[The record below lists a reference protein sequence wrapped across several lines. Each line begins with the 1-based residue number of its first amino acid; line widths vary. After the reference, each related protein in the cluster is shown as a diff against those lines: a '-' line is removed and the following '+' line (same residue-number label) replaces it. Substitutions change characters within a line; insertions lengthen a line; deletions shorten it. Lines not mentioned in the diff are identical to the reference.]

1 MRFTPSRR
9 HRRRGMLLVSLTLLT
24 SLLLTACGGTA
35 NPPPTPISGDDSATA
50 TPAPPTTLDNIRSA
64 EQAGTVSHATAWL
77 YRVERVLNPAALPST
92 LKGADQPSLWS
103 RLTGAGRNVRQA
115 ATAQVHQAVT
125 ALGQATRH
133 WSEIPAE
140 LRAKFQPYRARPS
153 DPTSF
158 WYNQFIAPSSAHVP
172 GLGAPNDAAA
182 TFLSVD
188 VAHTPIRLW
197 YLKSRSA
204 DAALTQ
210 RLAGEIDSSEMW
222 TKEQAVM
229 LNHTPCSD
237 ASLPDNGG
245 NGRLDVYLVPPGRGV
260 ARPDS
265 GGDDKQKMPAATAD
279 YEIDGLTIPQDTDG
293 TCPSRDFMMLNTDQ
307 EWDSLRTTMAHEL
320 FHTFQD
326 SFVQTEEAYWWDEA
340 SAVWAE
346 DMVYPTD
353 DGEQNQLESGNWS
366 NYDGAVGPLD
376 LFDDNGLAQYGAYIW
391 PFYLTH
397 RPGGDPRL
405 IGQFYQAGTSKD
417 PIEVFHD
424 TPGWNDRFKEF
435 ALWNWNKAPVEM
447 YRDHGQPIKALAQ
460 IAQPFSSK
468 SLSLDNNSDKVKVSL
483 AASSMIYYELQAVD
497 DGPGFVR
504 TLRFDLAEVT
514 AGDGAGVQAI
524 LTTPNGKRVEDWS
537 SLPSKTFCR
546 DQPANRVTNV
556 VLLVTNSTIKTQ
568 THLKGKITA
577 EASADACP

>member
-1 MRFTPSRR
+1 MRFTRSRR
-9 HRRRGMLLVSLTLLT
+9 PARRGMLLLSLTVLA
-24 SLLLTACGGTA
+24 SLLLAACGGTA
-35 NPPPTPISGDDSATA
+35 NPQPTAITGDESATA

-64 EQAGTVSHATAWL
+64 EQAGTVSRATAWL
-77 YRVERVLNPAALPST
+77 YRVERVLNPSAVPSA

-103 RLTGAGRNVRQA
+103 RLTGAGRKMRVA

-140 LRAKFQPYRARPS
+140 LKAKFQPYRARPT

-158 WYNQFIAPSSAHVP
+158 WYAQFIAPSAGRVP
-172 GLGAPNDAAA
+172 GLSAPTDAAA
-182 TFLSVD
+182 TFVAVD
-188 VAHTPIRLW
+188 AVNTPLRVW
-197 YLKSRSA
+197 YLKSRA
-204 DAALTQ
+204 GDAAIAKQ
-210 RLAGEIDSSEMW
+210 LAAEIDSTGMW
-222 TKEQAVM
+222 AKEQAVM

-237 ASLPDNGG
+237 AGLPDNGG
-245 NGRLDVYLVPPGRGV
+245 DGRLDVYLVPPGRGV

-265 GGDDKQKMPAATAD
+265 GGDKQKMPAGSAD

-293 TCPSRDFMMLNTDQ
+293 TCPSRDFMMLNTNQD
-307 EWDSLRTTMAHEL
+307 WNSLKTTMAHEL

-326 SFVQTEEAYWWDEA
+326 SFVQTDGADWWDEA
-340 SAVWAE
+340 SAVWAQ
-346 DMVYPTD
+346 DLIYPTD
-353 DGEQNQLESGNWS
+353 DEEQDQLESGNWS

-405 IGQFYQAGTSKD
+405 IGQFYQAGTTKS

-435 ALWNWNKAPVEM
+435 ALWNWNKAPVQI
-447 YRDHGQPIKALAQ
+447 YRDHGQPITALAQ
-460 IAQPFSSK
+460 IPQPFSSNP
-468 SLSLDNNSDKVKVSL
+468 LSLDNNSDKVKVSL

-497 DGPGFVR
+497 DGPGFVH
-504 TLRFDLAEVT
+504 TLSFDLSAVT
-514 AGDGAGVQAI
+514 GGEGAGVQAI
-524 LTTPNGKRVEDWS
+524 VTTPNGKRVEDWS
-537 SLPSKTFCR
+537 SLPNKTFCR

-556 VLLVTNSTIKTQ
+556 VLVVTNSTIETD
-568 THLKGKITA
+568 TNLKGKITA
-577 EASADACP
+577 TAAADACP